1 MSMFI
6 HFFCLCPLGLAINLN
21 FNISKVSHRTPLS
34 LITITNRQLQL
45 NWCKLT
51 LVPPMLDS
59 YSDRLAPV
67 RPV

>member
-6 HFFCLCPLGLAINLN
+6 HFFCLYQAE